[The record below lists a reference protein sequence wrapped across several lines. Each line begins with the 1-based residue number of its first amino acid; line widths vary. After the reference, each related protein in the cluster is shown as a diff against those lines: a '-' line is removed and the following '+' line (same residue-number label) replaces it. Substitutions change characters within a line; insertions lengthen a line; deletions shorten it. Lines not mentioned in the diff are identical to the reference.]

1 MPQLKSSYPDGHILV
16 FIPSYFDYVRVRNYA
31 KAKHLQFTNASE
43 YTKNS
48 ELSRGRSAFF
58 HGEVKFML
66 LTERFHFF
74 KRYAIRGCV
83 HIVFY
88 ALPTY
93 EQFYVD
99 FVNLLPSSNT
109 SGAAGT
115 VMALYSKFDALE
127 LERII
132 GTQRATK
139 LIQAQNHTHMFC

>member
-1 MPQLKSSYPDGHILV
+1 
-16 FIPSYFDYVRVRNYA
+16 VRVRNYA
-31 KAKHLQFTNASE
+31 KAKHLSVTHASE

-58 HGEVKFML
+58 HGEKKFML

-74 KRYAIRGCV
+74 KRYNIRGIRHV
-83 HIVFY
+83 IFY

-99 FVNLLPSSNT
+99 FVNLLPGATATNT
-109 SGAAGT
+109 APGT
-115 VMALYSKFDALE
+115 VMALYSKFDAME

-139 LIQAQNHTHMFC
+139 LLQAHNHTHMFC